1 MTSPVDPIARASLI
15 VNCDDRQPYDAVV
28 PPIVQSSLF
37 TFSTFEE
44 LEATFKGEKVRPIYS
59 RVLNP
64 TVQQLETKLAALE
77 ATDEAI
83 GFARGMGGISSSLIG
98 FGYAGARI
106 VF

>member
-15 VNCDDRQPYDAVV
+15 ANCDDRQPYDAVV

-59 RVLNP
+59 RGLNP

-83 GFARGMGGISSSLIG
+83 GFSSGMAGVSSTG
-98 FGYAGARI
+98 VTF
-106 VF
+106 